1 MYAIL
6 TTKFPFIF
14 MHFAMLAP
22 ITRWLTDLSL
32 LRFDMDWLRN
42 PDLRRPHSLEGSDIP
57 EEDKVIIKGLH
68 RRQSLAEN
76 PSEKDLKH
84 LEDAYTSK
92 LRQKV
97 LENV

>member
-22 ITRWLTDLSL
+22 IGLTDLSL

-42 PDLRRPHSLEGSDIP
+42 PDLRRLHSLERSDIP